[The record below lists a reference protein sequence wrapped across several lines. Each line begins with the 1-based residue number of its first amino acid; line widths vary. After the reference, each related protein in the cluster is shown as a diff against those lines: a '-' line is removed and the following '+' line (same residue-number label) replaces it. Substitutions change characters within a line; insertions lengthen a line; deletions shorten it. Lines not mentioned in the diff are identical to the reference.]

1 MLPDS
6 QTNKGNTMSENSVLY
21 ERNRLFAEDFA
32 ASELPVLPKL
42 NTLVLTC
49 IDARVDPAHVLGL
62 ELGDAVVLRN
72 NGGRV
77 TRSVIEEIAT
87 LSMMVA
93 KLTQDD
99 TPAFNVVL
107 MQHTQ
112 CGAQNF
118 ANPDFQDALKDK
130 LGIDVSSY
138 AITDQPT
145 DLKTDIARLRDAPE
159 IPGTLVVSA
168 LLYDVK
174 SGLVREITGPAKL
187 SDLRA

>member
-1 MLPDS
+1 
-6 QTNKGNTMSENSVLY
+6 MSENSVLY

-93 KLTQDD
+93 KLTQDE

-145 DLKTDIARLRDAPE
+145 DLQTDIARLRDAPE

-174 SGLVREITGPAKL
+174 SGRVTEIASPAKL